1 MTSKNIGS
9 DAQNDL
15 VQETVTQYT
24 SKLLDRGAE
33 ALRKLATDVRALAG
47 AAADRATHFK
57 SMLVN
62 LDVLSDSV
70 ALQLSGAD
78 VSKMSPEAR
87 AFADAYRRESGK
99 AQGFFSSAVQSE
111 KASTALSVFSKN
123 LGGLVSAIGFIST
136 VADPQ
141 ATEYSVGRELGALGA
156 GILAGGIVALGT
168 TAVFPV
174 VLAGVGGA
182 IAGRA
187 AWDVYAKAIGWDEKT
202 SPNFHAT
209 MRSTFS
215 TVRNAFGFTIDGE
228 ANGSAFDQMEKKL
241 SSDLTGTAL
250 ITWPDGTRQVVQ
262 TDSTEIQ
269 SELKFRKD
277 GGYTK
282 ITRNLDGRTGYDTV
296 DSIGGTKS
304 FQPIVPAGVTLGPN
318 QFYVDERA
326 NTLVTISDVTG
337 VSSSTLMGLNPALGL
352 GAVRNFVFK
361 AYDAPQEKICLAKP
375 RPHR

>member
-1 MTSKNIGS
+1 
-9 DAQNDL
+9 
-15 VQETVTQYT
+15 
-24 SKLLDRGAE
+24 
-33 ALRKLATDVRALAG
+33 
-47 AAADRATHFK
+47 
-57 SMLVN
+57 MLVN

-70 ALQLSGAD
+70 ALQ
-78 VSKMSPEAR
+78 
-87 AFADAYRRESGK
+87 
-99 AQGFFSSAVQSE
+99 
-111 KASTALSVFSKN
+111 
-123 LGGLVSAIGFIST
+123 
-136 VADPQ
+136 
-141 ATEYSVGRELGALGA
+141 
-156 GILAGGIVALGT
+156 GT

-182 IAGRA
+182 IAGRT

-209 MRSTFS
+209 MRSTFP
-215 TVRNAFGFTIDGE
+215 TVRNAFGFTITGE

-241 SSDLTGTAL
+241 SSDLTGAAL
-250 ITWPDGTRQVVQ
+250 ITWPDGTRQAVQ

-282 ITRNLDGRTGYDTV
+282 ITRNLGGRTGYDTV

-304 FQPIVPAGVTLGPN
+304 FQPIVPAVVTVGPN

-337 VSSSTLMGLNPALGL
+337 VLSST
-352 GAVRNFVFK
+352 
-361 AYDAPQEKICLAKP
+361 
-375 RPHR
+375 